1 MVLKKTYCAE
11 FNKTIVMAALLV
23 IVCFLSLIAGSYY
36 IAPNEIL
43 AILLAKVMHLPVPSP
58 PDVEMV
64 LLKVR
69 LPRIIAAVLVGSAL
83 AASGAAYQGLFRNPM
98 VSPGLL
104 GVSAGASFGAALGI
118 LLSLNTFGIQIA
130 AFVCGLLAVTVTYLI
145 STLLAKRGD
154 PLLVMVL
161 AGIIV
166 STLFSSF
173 VSLVKYVADPYS
185 KLPAIAYW
193 LMGSLASVR
202 VDDVYAAFF
211 PIAAGLVM
219 LVMVRWRLNVMSFG
233 EEEAK
238 ALGIHTDRL
247 RMLVV
252 LSATLVTAAAV
263 SISGVVSLVGLV
275 VPHFARLLVGA
286 NYNTLLPASILMGG
300 VYLLLVDDL
309 ARTLFA
315 VEIPLGI
322 ITAIIGAPFFL
333 YLLSSSR
340 RGWA

>member
-1 MVLKKTYCAE
+1 MRKKIKGAD
-11 FNKTIVMAALLV
+11 FNKIMVMTIILIV
-23 IVCFLSLIAGSYY
+23 VCFFSLVVGSYY
-36 IAPNEIL
+36 VAPDMIV
-43 AILLAKVMHLPVPSP
+43 AILLAKIIHLPGVWPA
-58 PDVEMV
+58 DVEMV
-64 LLKVR
+64 LMKVR
-69 LPRIIAAVLVGSAL
+69 LPRIIAAILVGAAL

-118 LLSLNTFGIQIA
+118 LLSLDIFGIQIA
-130 AFVCGLLAVTVTYLI
+130 AFLFGLLAVTITYLI
-145 STLLAKRGD
+145 STWLSKQND

-202 VDDVYAAFF
+202 DSDVFTVFF
-211 PIAAGLVM
+211 PIAAGLVVLM
-219 LVMVRWRLNVMSFG
+219 MIRWRLNVMSFG

-238 ALGIHTDRL
+238 ALGIHTGRL
-247 RMLVV
+247 RLLVI
-252 LSATLVTAAAV
+252 LCATLMTAAAV
-263 SISGVVSLVGLV
+263 SISGVIGLVGLV
-275 VPHFARLLVGA
+275 VPHFSRLLVGA
-286 NYNTLLPASILMGG
+286 NYSTLLPASILMGG
-300 VYLLLVDDL
+300 IYLLLVDDL

-322 ITAIIGAPFFL
+322 ITAIIGAPFFI
-333 YLLSSSR
+333 YLLANSR
-340 RGWA
+340 RS